1 MDLLFQLLQPRS
13 SRYFFVVASILVLAV
28 VNGASWHSPGTPQH
42 RSFPQLNSHRPAS
55 TAIAS
60 GHVLTTLPDARRT
73 LRLRSLLRTT
83 RIRSSTNVSQELPR
97 IFSVLRVDSAP
108 SRSTYGRA
116 AIKL

>member
-13 SRYFFVVASILVLAV
+13 SRYFFVVASFLVLAV

-83 RIRSSTNVSQELPR
+83 RIRSSTNVK
-97 IFSVLRVDSAP
+97 VLTLIKTWDS
-108 SRSTYGRA
+108 RD
-116 AIKL
+116 